1 MKRKKRIGVLTNGG
15 DCPGLNP
22 AIRAV
27 TKTAILCHDMEV
39 VGIKDGFEGLIENRT
54 KKLVWED
61 VSGILAL
68 GGTILGTTNQANP
81 FANGV
86 EKKDV
91 SSEVLKNFTRL
102 ELDALVCIGGDGTF
116 HIAHRFHQLGV
127 PLVGIPKTIDN
138 DVSATDFTI
147 GFDSAVAVATDAL
160 DNIHSTAESHHRVM
174 LLEVMG
180 RYAGW
185 LALYSGVAGGG
196 DVILMPE
203 FSFDLQKVMAKLESR
218 SKIGKRF
225 SLVVVSEGVKPG
237 GSEFVIK
244 REVKGSTDPIR
255 LGGVSYRIAE
265 QIEATTGL
273 ETRVIVLGH
282 LQRGGKPTDFDR
294 ILATQFGKLAV
305 DLIMERKFGYMTS
318 VQRGKI
324 TSVPLRDGIAA
335 LKKVPLDF
343 PLIQAARAVGTCFG
357 D

>member
-1 MKRKKRIGVLTNGG
+1 MKRKKRIGVLTSGG

-54 KKLVWED
+54 RKLGWED
-61 VSGILAL
+61 VSGILTR
-68 GGTILGTTNQANP
+68 GGTILGTTNRANP
-81 FANGV
+81 FANGE

-91 SSEVLKNFTRL
+91 SSQVLKNFTRL
-102 ELDALVCIGGDGTF
+102 KLDALVVIGGDGTF
-116 HIAHRFHQLGV
+116 HIAHRFHRLGV

-147 GFDSAVAVATDAL
+147 GFDSAVAVATEAI
-160 DNIHSTAESHHRVM
+160 DNVHSTAESHHRVM
-174 LLEVMG
+174 ILEVMG

-185 LALYSGVAGGG
+185 LALYAGVAGGG

-203 FSFDLQKVMAKLESR
+203 FSFDLQKITTELKRRSR
-218 SKIGKRF
+218 IGKRF
-225 SLVVVSEGVKPG
+225 SLVVVAEGVKLK
-237 GSEFVIK
+237 GSELVIK
-244 REVKGSTDPIR
+244 RKVKGSTDRIR

-265 QIEATTGL
+265 KIEETAGL

-305 DLIMERKFGYMTS
+305 DLIVERKFGQMTS
-318 VQRGKI
+318 VQEGKI
-324 TSVPLRDGIAA
+324 PSVPLPEGIAV
-335 LKKVPLDF
+335 LKTVPLDF